1 MVEAEVEFDYEA
13 VNLDE
18 LTLTKGD
25 VIKNI
30 KMMEGGWWEGEV
42 GGKRGMFPD
51 NFVKR
56 CGVHCELFPPE
67 CDVQGEVICQGLWR
81 PSFRHSYIT
90 KWGILSSNSNHFGPQ
105 QSQSCSK
112 ILDSCHCLY
121 YPALLRVH
129 CACTTVGGEGKKRR
143 DNFGRNSK
151 STIIYFLCDPS
162 GGVLLL
168 LYFLSFFFLFF
179 HQTLCL
185 ILLFSLV
192 TCSCAFNVGLRQ
204 VIKDK
209 EKEKGSSMK
218 SKTQAPLANGDA
230 AASSGMNTP
239 DQDSKVTKREGG
251 SKKRLMRAKVAYSYN
266 PQNDDELELVV
277 NETVE
282 VLNQPEEGW
291 WEGII
296 NGKQGMFP
304 SNFVNII
311 KDDEVHES
319 RPEAS
324 GPSAAAGAAT
334 TPAEEERPPKSK
346 IKSSGMG
353 FGNIFQSG
361 QPHLRKTPAPSK
373 DVGTPKSEPF
383 PFALKRMSLRKD
395 QASADK
401 NAAEEKR
408 KAEESEKEKAKSEKD
423 HTDHSAKGICRVRV
437 IFDYDPKNNDELQLR
452 KGDIVVVLDKDAG
465 DSGWWRGELN
475 GKEGVFPDNFTEEIP
490 PEDKSKKKTPA
501 PGPARPTSGPVRP
514 LSGEQPPLLP
524 RPTRPMSGDQKGA
537 VPPKSSIAK
546 QSSQDGPK
554 AAGKESSTN
563 GQQRHVPAG
572 ARQVLPPPSKRPPLL
587 SKPSAA
593 KVHNKSA
600 DSLDTSKDSTEAGKA
615 DAKEATFDD
624 IKPSSEKLTH
634 LNLSRPKAVG
644 NRRPPSTVGGPGVQP
659 ASNSVDSAPP
669 SDTPPILPRSKH
681 KKLLQNHTPLA
692 SIPAQTD
699 SPLKT
704 HDVTP
709 PSKSPTQTHPPV
721 TIPHSKP
728 QPPDHPPPRHSDH
741 APSSS
746 SISASKEPAPSNEP
760 PWKTELKNR
769 NQKANVS
776 HAGGLQSVENGS
788 APPGRPKTTPMPSV
802 AASSTTSVASKPDTS
817 GAPPRPAPISTA
829 DPTAVA
835 AAATG
840 VASLAEARPS
850 GDSAG
855 TAELVQDL
863 KKEIKGLH
871 DMIAAMKSEFK
882 KEVKKLM
889 TEVDE
894 EKKHRMMMQVEL
906 ERIKKLVMEGD

>member
-51 NFVKR
+51 NFVK
-56 CGVHCELFPPE
+56 
-67 CDVQGEVICQGLWR
+67 
-81 PSFRHSYIT
+81 
-90 KWGILSSNSNHFGPQ
+90 
-105 QSQSCSK
+105 
-112 ILDSCHCLY
+112 
-121 YPALLRVH
+121 
-129 CACTTVGGEGKKRR
+129 
-143 DNFGRNSK
+143 
-151 STIIYFLCDPS
+151 
-162 GGVLLL
+162 
-168 LYFLSFFFLFF
+168 
-179 HQTLCL
+179 
-185 ILLFSLV
+185 
-192 TCSCAFNVGLRQ
+192 

-311 KDDEVHES
+311 KDDDVHEA

-324 GPSAAAGAAT
+324 GPSAATGAAT

-423 HTDHSAKGICRVRV
+423 HTDHSAKGLHLVVYCVCTRSILSTYSVLVYDVGICRVRV
-437 IFDYDPKNNDELQLR
+437 IFDYDPKNNDELQLK

-501 PGPARPTSGPVRP
+501 PGPARPTSGLFQSP
-514 LSGEQPPLLP
+514 SGEPPRILP

-802 AASSTTSVASKPDTS
+802 ASSSTTSVASKPDTS

-829 DPTAVA
+829 DPTAAAA